1 MKSNTVNEK
10 MIFESY
16 PLTEELHKHKRKK
29 ICLKF
34 PVLNN
39 CSHDFYLSLWKY
51 LSNIPERFYSEKA
64 SEDIF
69 AFLESLKGKDV
80 AILEEILKESD
91 RLSLAFKSLN
101 EVNKLEFHDIDLPW
115 FEPQRLMKFYE
126 DHLHPAYL
134 KLVEGVYADLIFP
147 ISGYQLIKQ
156 GGNLE
161 GFYVFNRVE
170 ELKNTQYEYLTK
182 PYNNIVRNGIAHGK
196 VIYKQGDIK
205 YEDRKGN
212 SVTLLY
218 REFINLFDNLLDICN
233 GLSLGLRLFYFTN
246 IDFIEKHHINIPRQI
261 MIEELTEETNAPAWE
276 INECLEG
283 ETVDNRSQLN
293 IYVKNRVLDPLAYQY
308 HAFRS
313 AILAEKLVPGYDI
326 YFIILDSAYFK
337 FGLIAFNGLKLKILR
352 TKSNYSL
359 QDYAEALENRILLIE
374 PKIKLPRLFYK
385 IITLLSSFKIIVP
398 LKLEESK
405 GTPKLVVDP
414 RYTEIHRSGHHS
426 VGKGKV
432 IIKIDS
438 NEPIDDLIRTNCDY
452 IVKETVMSARKRTKM
467 TDVSKYLPL
476 GYLLMHVYS
485 EDFRIRKL
493 KNSGLIPE
501 LLCTIEFKRL
511 KRIRTIDIAGGKPE
525 IIKGFRIVWNKNA
538 KI

>member
-1 MKSNTVNEK
+1 

-16 PLTEELHKHKRKK
+16 PLTEELHKYRRKK
-29 ICLKF
+29 ICLEF
-34 PVLNN
+34 PVLNKCN
-39 CSHDFYLSLWKY
+39 HNFYLSLWKY
-51 LSNIPERFYSEKA
+51 LSNISERLYSKKA

-69 AFLESLKGKDV
+69 AFLESLKEKDV
-80 AILEEILKESD
+80 VILEEILKESD

-115 FEPQRLMKFYE
+115 YEPYKLMKFYE
-126 DHLHPAYL
+126 NYLHPAYL
-134 KLVEGVYADLIFP
+134 KLVEGVYAELIFP
-147 ISGYQLIKQ
+147 ISRCQRIKRVVS
-156 GGNLE
+156 LE
-161 GFYVFNRVE
+161 GFEVFNRVE
-170 ELKNTQYEYLTK
+170 ELKNTQYEYLAE

-196 VIYKQGDIK
+196 VIYKPWDVK
-205 YEDRKGN
+205 YEDKKGN
-212 SVTLLY
+212 SVVLPY
-218 REFINLFDNLLDICN
+218 REVINLFDDMLDICN
-233 GLSLGLRLFYFTN
+233 GLSLAFRLFYLVNLGFLKEHN
-246 IDFIEKHHINIPRQI
+246 IKIPRQI
-261 MIEELTEETNAPAWE
+261 MIEELAEETNAPAWE
-276 INECLEG
+276 INECFEG

-293 IYVKNRVLDPLAYQY
+293 IYVKNQVFDPLAYQY
-308 HAFRS
+308 YAFRS

-337 FGLIAFNGLKLKILR
+337 FGLVAFNGLKLKTLR

-359 QDYAEALENRILLIE
+359 EDYAKALENRLILIE

-405 GTPKLVVDP
+405 VTPKLVVDP
-414 RYTEIHRSGHHS
+414 RYTEIHRSGHYS
-426 VGKGKV
+426 VVKGKV
-432 IIKIDS
+432 VVKTNS
-438 NEPIDDLIRTNCDY
+438 NEPVDDLIRTNCDY
-452 IVKETVMSARKRTKM
+452 IVKEAVKSARKRAKM

-476 GYLLMHVYS
+476 GYLLIHVYS

-511 KRIRTIDIAGGKPE
+511 KIIRTVDIAGGKPE